1 MRTAVVCDDDVMTR
15 RLVTRLLDDAGYE
28 VLAELDTAVD
38 AIEVARLSKP
48 DLVVL
53 DLSLPGVSGAAAIP
67 ELRRVSPVSR
77 IIVCTGFDKL
87 AAEIPMDGVH
97 AVVSKTELLSL
108 AGIINSLAAV

>member
-15 RLVTRLLDDAGYE
+15 RLVTRLLDDAGYK

-48 DLVVL
+48 DVIVL
-53 DLSLPGVSGAAAIP
+53 DLSLPGVSGATAVP

-77 IIVCTGFDKL
+77 IIVCTAFDGL
-87 AAEIPMDGVH
+87 AAEVPIEGVH
-97 AVVSKTELLSL
+97 AVVSKSELLSL
-108 AGIINSLAAV
+108 AGVIDSLARV